1 MKGFSNISV
10 LPVGLEVDNF
20 SGGSMINYREK
31 LGIPSEYK
39 ILLYV
44 GKVEKRRKPFFCID
58 VYEKV
63 KEKYENCCLVYVGSG
78 PLLEEVHDY
87 SSKKHLKD
95 IHFIDRIPQNELPSL
110 YTESSLFILPTR
122 YEIFGMVIMEAMYF
136 GVPVI
141 TYKAAGPIDI
151 IENDVDGI
159 VMSNFNTERWADK
172 IYTHLIEDDLKTMG
186 EKGKKK
192 IIDKYLWPTVATSY
206 YKKYKEIIRD

>member
-1 MKGFSNISV
+1 LQLRRACCIHVYFS
-10 LPVGLEVDNF
+10 L
-20 SGGSMINYREK
+20 
-31 LGIPSEYK
+31 
-39 ILLYV
+39 
-44 GKVEKRRKPFFCID
+44 D

-136 GVPVI
+136 GHKNI
-141 TYKAAGPIDI
+141 ESIAYIFLDNFHTYPAI
-151 IENDVDGI
+151 IQILFHV
-159 VMSNFNTERWADK
+159 F
-172 IYTHLIEDDLKTMG
+172 LQ
-186 EKGKKK
+186 
-192 IIDKYLWPTVATSY
+192 
-206 YKKYKEIIRD
+206 